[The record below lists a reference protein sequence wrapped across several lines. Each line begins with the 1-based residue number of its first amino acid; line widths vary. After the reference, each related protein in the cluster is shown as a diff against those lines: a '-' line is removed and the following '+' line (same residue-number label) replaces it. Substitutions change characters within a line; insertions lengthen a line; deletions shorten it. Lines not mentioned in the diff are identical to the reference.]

1 MIKLIVA
8 DMDGTLLNDNN
19 EINEEFWEV
28 HKNLKEKGVIFAVG
42 SGRQYHNLKERFSS
56 IKDDMLFIA
65 ENGTYVVYHDEE
77 LYINTIE
84 KKDLEKILKIARSID
99 NCKAVLCGKK
109 SAYTEATE
117 EKFLT
122 EMRKYYS
129 ELKQVEKLEEVED
142 DIMKVAF
149 CDFSGS
155 EENSFNYYKDFDS
168 KFKVV
173 VSGRI
178 WLDIMKDDANK
189 GKAVEMVQKKL
200 GITYDETMIFGDY
213 LNDLE
218 MMGMGK
224 YSFAMANAHEVL
236 KKNSNYIAE
245 SNNDNGV
252 VKAIKEYVL

>member
-84 KKDLEKILKIARSID
+84 KKDLEKILKIARNID

-109 SAYTEATE
+109 SAYTAVSYTH
-117 EKFLT
+117 LT
-122 EMRKYYS
+122 
-129 ELKQVEKLEEVED
+129 LPT
-142 DIMKVAF
+142 
-149 CDFSGS
+149 
-155 EENSFNYYKDFDS
+155 NSR
-168 KFKVV
+168 V
-173 VSGRI
+173 
-178 WLDIMKDDANK
+178 
-189 GKAVEMVQKKL
+189 
-200 GITYDETMIFGDY
+200 
-213 LNDLE
+213 
-218 MMGMGK
+218 
-224 YSFAMANAHEVL
+224 
-236 KKNSNYIAE
+236 
-245 SNNDNGV
+245 
-252 VKAIKEYVL
+252 